1 MKRLLFIFGG
11 VALLVGAVLLI
22 FPELRL
28 GLFGVSLPQRLQKGR
43 LDQVSCV
50 SMLMNAHEIRGL
62 SENKSLEMDED
73 VQPDVYDLALGLLER
88 VEIDGANPVVNYQVK
103 EENLAQ
109 VGVHKPSRILN
120 NIFSLRLGPQGAP
133 IGFELLKGKFSSVL
147 DNVRLTQL
155 LAPLWIIRP
164 AKRVAVGEEWSG
176 RYKLEYA
183 LNTLNNKKVCLEHRM
198 HYAIEEIKPENEIK
212 LAKINYQGEI
222 SFAPLDS
229 IPEGTEIDGR
239 GRVKGTAL
247 MNLESGTVILAD
259 DRTTWVY
266 AVRHTREEIEE
277 LSLYDRKSRL
287 FRPKFVPKGAAGF
300 KSIMPEDG
308 EAPALDQVDNASG
321 SGGAAVNSGKT
332 SDKDK

>member
-1 MKRLLFIFGG
+1 MKRFLFIFGG
-11 VALLVGAVLLI
+11 VALLVAVVLLI

-62 SENKSLEMDED
+62 SKDKSLEMDDD

-88 VEIDGANPVVNYQVK
+88 VEIDGVNPVVNYQVK

-120 NIFSLRLGPQGAP
+120 NLFSLRLGAQLAP
-133 IGFELLKGKFSSVL
+133 SGIELLKGQFSSVL
-147 DNVRLTQL
+147 DNVRFTQM
-155 LAPLWIIRP
+155 LAPLWIVRP
-164 AKRVAVGEEWSG
+164 TKRVTVGEDWSG
-176 RYKLEYA
+176 RFKLEYA
-183 LNTLNNKKVCLEHRM
+183 LNTLDNKRVCLEHRM
-198 HYAIEEIKPENEIK
+198 HYAIEEIKPENDMK
-212 LAKINYQGEI
+212 LAKINYKGEI
-222 SFAPLDS
+222 SFSPLDS
-229 IPEGTEIDGR
+229 IPEGTEVDCKGR
-239 GRVKGTAL
+239 IEGTAL
-247 MNLESGTVILAD
+247 MNLESGAVILAD

-266 AVRHTREEIEE
+266 VVRHLQEE
-277 LSLYDRKSRL
+277 LEELTLYDRKSRL

-308 EAPALDQVDNASG
+308 EAPDLEQVDNASG
-321 SGGAAVNSGKT
+321 SGKAAGSG
-332 SDKDK
+332 DKSSEKAK

>member
-1 MKRLLFIFGG
+1 M
-11 VALLVGAVLLI
+11 VGAVLLI

-28 GLFGVSLPQRLQKGR
+28 GLFGVALPQRLQKGR
-43 LDQVSCV
+43 LDQVSCM

-120 NIFSLRLGPQGAP
+120 NIFSLRLGPHGAP
-133 IGFELLKGKFSSVL
+133 VGFELLKGKFSTVL

-164 AKRVAVGEEWSG
+164 AKRVAVGEEWNG

-183 LNTLNNKKVCLEHRM
+183 LSTLNNKKVCLEHRM
-198 HYAIEEIKPENEIK
+198 HYSIEEIKPENEIK

-222 SFAPLDS
+222 SFTPLDS

-247 MNLESGTVILAD
+247 MNLESGMVVLAD

-266 AVRHTREEIEE
+266 AVRHQREELEE

-308 EAPALDQVDNASG
+308 EAPDLDQVDNASG
-321 SGGAAVNSGKT
+321 SGPAGNAGKAP
-332 SDKDK
+332 DKEK